1 MHIHK
6 KSIFPG
12 RFFEICLML
21 LSGLF
26 WILALFGFDEPAVAF
41 ITLIAV
47 AIHEFGHEAMLF
59 ILKKPLRLPLPRANG
74 FKIKPHALLSY
85 KEEIAVLVA
94 GPFANLIFALLSY
107 KEEIAVLVAG
117 PFANLIFALL
127 ALPFLSKY
135 ESLQLFSVINGLTAL
150 TNLIPVRGYDGY
162 KILSATA
169 EHFECSTLNRVLD
182 VCSLLFASAVLL
194 LSLYAIDR
202 LDAGYWIFGVFFIFL
217 LREVK
222 NSI

>member
-6 KSIFPG
+6 KSIFLG

-26 WILALFGFDEPAVAF
+26 WILALFGFDEPTVAI

-59 ILKKPLRLPLPRANG
+59 VLKKPLRLPFPRADG
-74 FKIKPHALLSY
+74 LKIKSRAFLSY
-85 KEEIAVLVA
+85 KEEVAVLVG
-94 GPFANLIFALLSY
+94 GPFANLMFALT
-107 KEEIAVLVAG
+107 A
-117 PFANLIFALL
+117 PLL
-127 ALPFLSKY
+127 FPKSELL
-135 ESLQLFSVINGLTAL
+135 ELFSLINGLTAL

-162 KILSATA
+162 KIIGAIA
-169 EHFECSTLNRVLD
+169 EHFEFVSLKRGLE
-182 VCSLLFASAVLL
+182 VCSLLFASAIML

-217 LREVK
+217 IKEVK

>member
-1 MHIHK
+1 MHIYK
-6 KSIFPG
+6 KNIFSV
-12 RFFEICLML
+12 RFLEICLML

-94 GPFANLIFALLSY
+94 GPFANLIFAL
-107 KEEIAVLVAG
+107 I
-117 PFANLIFALL
+117 

>member
-1 MHIHK
+1 MHIYK
-6 KSIFPG
+6 KNIFSV
-12 RFFEICLML
+12 RFLEICLMF

-94 GPFANLIFALLSY
+94 GPFANLIFAL
-107 KEEIAVLVAG
+107 I
-117 PFANLIFALL
+117 

>member
-1 MHIHK
+1 MHIYK
-6 KSIFPG
+6 KNIFSV
-12 RFFEICLML
+12 RFFEICLMF

-94 GPFANLIFALLSY
+94 GPFANLIFALL
-107 KEEIAVLVAG
+107 
-117 PFANLIFALL
+117 
-127 ALPFLSKY
+127 ALPFFSKY

>member
-74 FKIKPHALLSY
+74 FKIKPH
-85 KEEIAVLVA
+85 
-94 GPFANLIFALLSY
+94 ALLSY